1 VYRAARRR
9 FVARRSSFVIR
20 FSEAAVTGFLL
31 GALTLVAPLLLQAQS
46 SALKRFEPTLVN
58 FLMLSFLLFVVGVA
72 GVLSRRNIIIIFMSI
87 ELILNAVN
95 LNMIAFS
102 RYLAIN
108 QKALGDAKIV
118 VEPLTGPVFTI
129 FIIVVAAAEAA
140 VGLGIV
146 IAMFRNRET
155 IAIDEIDLLKW

>member
-1 VYRAARRR
+1 MTSLV
-9 FVARRSSFVIR
+9 VAVLAFI
-20 FSEAAVTGFLL
+20 
-31 GALTLVAPLLLQAQS
+31 APLLIQAQPTL
-46 SALKRFEPTLVN
+46 AKRFEPTLIN

-95 LNMIAFS
+95 LNLIAFS
-102 RYLAIN
+102 RYLQIN
-108 QKALGDAKIV
+108 QKALSELKPVGLIV
-118 VEPLTGPVFTI
+118 DPLAGPVFTI

-155 IAIDEIDLLKW
+155 VAIDEIDLLKW